1 MADPFVEGHI
11 VSEQQRESALG
22 AHINTFK
29 SIVSDLGYSP
39 STIRSQLNLLR
50 SFTKWIQG
58 NHVVIAKINEDITDR
73 FLTESGRKG
82 AIRRGDNRTLH
93 RFLDHLRVEGAIPHP
108 EPPLNESPLT
118 DLKSRYED
126 YLLKE
131 RGLSTVTGSRYWP
144 YIQRFLVARFG
155 DNPMRLCEL
164 CPQDIDHFLLRH
176 AHKRTPKA
184 AQLMVSAMRSFLRFL
199 FRYGETRR
207 DLSTAVPTVPAW
219 RLSEVPKYIKPE
231 EIELVLEAC
240 DRTTSV
246 GRRNYSILLL
256 IARLGL
262 RAGEVVALELGDINW
277 RTSEL
282 TIRGKGQSCDRLPLP
297 QSAGEALVIYLKN
310 DRPECSTRR
319 VFVRTRA
326 PYRGFKD
333 STTVSTI
340 VRRTVERSGLSTPSK
355 GAHLLRHSLAT
366 GMLRKG
372 ASMTEIGELLRHR
385 SPNSTEIYAKV
396 DIEGLRSIARPWP
409 EKGGVI

>member
-1 MADPFVEGHI
+1 MADPFAEGHI

-50 SFTKWIQG
+50 SFTKWVQG
-58 NHVVIAKINEDITDR
+58 NHVVIAKINEGSTDR

-176 AHKRTPKA
+176 AHERTPKA

-282 TIRGKGQSCDRLPLP
+282 IIRGKGQSCDRLPLP

-310 DRPECSTRR
+310 DRPKCSTRR

-372 ASMTEIGELLRHR
+372 ASMAEIGELLRHR

-396 DIEGLRSIARPWP
+396 DIEGLRSIARVWP